1 MRYLRLFTILAVILP
16 FAFSV
21 EPGKPSRTAV
31 QTLQMR
37 ALDTKVP
44 DPELRNPDRLALKL
58 FGAREREVL
67 SEVGQPI
74 FADLNFTD
82 HGTNLAA
89 RRAYLSTCSPER
101 AP

>member
-1 MRYLRLFTILAVILP
+1 MRYLTLFAILAVILP

-37 ALDTKVP
+37 ALGTRVP
-44 DPELRNPDRLALKL
+44 DPELRNPDTLALKL

-67 SEVGQPI
+67 SDAGQAI

-82 HGTNLAA
+82 AWNKLGGQKGIFTM
-89 RRAYLSTCSPER
+89 CSPGR